1 MRWSYE
7 TVGRRGREGK
17 CLRIR
22 WIECLLD
29 KLFVFTFMTLLYL
42 DLETFK
48 SFSQFCVPFSSQVF
62 TGGVFSKFIL
72 LLDNRDGCSG
82 KSFLRCRGVVLGH
95 RTVESRGKVL

>member
-7 TVGRRGREGK
+7 TVGRGGREGK
-17 CLRIR
+17 SLRIR

-72 LLDNRDGCSG
+72 IIEMVV
-82 KSFLRCRGVVLGH
+82 RGNH
-95 RTVESRGKVL
+95 S